1 MSEYV
6 PDRWVMLKIT
16 NGDKA
21 VYKVMGGWYGGYAGS
36 DSWRINSGVSKVELV
51 NDTYKFY
58 GYSGS
63 VYTCHKARY
72 GMSVV
77 MGSIIP
83 EDPGV
88 EVLPESDFTLL
99 SLEASSEDNL

>member
-1 MSEYV
+1 MSEYT

-16 NGDKA
+16 NGEKA

-51 NDTYKFY
+51 NDTYKFF
-58 GYSGS
+58 GHSGS
-63 VYTCHKARY
+63 VYTCHKGRY
-72 GMSVV
+72 GMTVV
-77 MGSIIP
+77 MASVIP
-83 EDPGV
+83 EDDRV

-99 SLEASSEDNL
+99 SLEVE